1 LIFYTGYAA
10 KVPHG
15 QIGKR
20 SDGRSTT
27 AETSFH
33 IQKNEYNV
41 AMSQAASIRPSVD
54 ETIITGTDAGTFA
67 PPRDPATML
76 SQARQATDLLKALS
90 HEGRLVL
97 LCMLCERERSVGE
110 LEALVGQRQATV
122 SQQLA
127 RLRLDG
133 LVTTRRD
140 GKTVYYR
147 IADENVRRLIGT
159 LYEMFCGEAKGGRG
173 AG

>member
-1 LIFYTGYAA
+1 MD
-10 KVPHG
+10 
-15 QIGKR
+15 QI
-20 SDGRSTT
+20 
-27 AETSFH
+27 
-33 IQKNEYNV
+33 V
-41 AMSQAASIRPSVD
+41 SISPL
-54 ETIITGTDAGTFA
+54 AGDFPPA
-67 PPRDPATML
+67 PAVSALGIPRDPATML
-76 SQARQATDLLKALS
+76 AQARQATDLLKALS

-133 LVTTRRD
+133 LVTTRRE
-140 GKTVYYR
+140 GKAVFYR

-159 LYEMFCGEAKGGRG
+159 LYEMFCGEAKDVSPT
-173 AG
+173 A